1 MKNNIGHDD
10 NMRKHMQN
18 KNYYENLAKLILEEF
33 LPQRFYDLKLSD
45 RPDIRQ
51 ADGTG
56 IEVTRAFWP
65 NQAYAEG
72 IFKKIQGKALSDI
85 SRKEISKLDFLG
97 YKIFECK
104 GLFAGCFPK
113 EALWVN
119 IDPLKEAFSEKITKL
134 TAYQTKET
142 HLFIHA
148 PMFDLYDKED
158 IIEFTKWAADLQNDR
173 LYRYSDVFVYQVTQI
188 FICHLEEK
196 QVIILPLDSC
206 SVLQCCKQ
214 AKDIVQKY
222 GNNN

>member
-1 MKNNIGHDD
+1 MKNNIEHDD

-51 ADGTG
+51 ADWIG

-72 IFKKIQGKALSDI
+72 IFKKIKDEAVSDI
-85 SRKEISKLDFLG
+85 SSKEISKLDFLG
-97 YKIFECK
+97 YKIIEYR
-104 GLFAGCFPK
+104 GLVAGYFLK

-119 IDPLKEAFSEKITKL
+119 IDPLKKAFIEKLTKL
-134 TAYQTKET
+134 TTYQTKET

-158 IIEFTKWAADLQNDR
+158 IIEFTNWAADLQKNSQC
-173 LYRYSDVFVYQVTQI
+173 RYSDVFIKFHIFLSVT
-188 FICHLEEK
+188 
-196 QVIILPLDSC
+196 
-206 SVLQCCKQ
+206 
-214 AKDIVQKY
+214 
-222 GNNN
+222 